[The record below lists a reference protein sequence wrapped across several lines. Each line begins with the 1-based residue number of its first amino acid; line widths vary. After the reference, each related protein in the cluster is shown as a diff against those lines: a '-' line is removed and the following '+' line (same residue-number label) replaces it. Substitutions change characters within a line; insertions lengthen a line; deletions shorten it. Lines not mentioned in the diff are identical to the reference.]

1 MNINSYDIFFSYSF
15 KEKKYCS
22 EIILTHVAI
31 TDAITNGLAD
41 FVKKSA
47 KKGKKVAVCNRSS
60 LYLENG
66 RLCSSVHSIFKL
78 LNFFSTRPFYIKR
91 DFERN
96 IILNTILRIVVQ

>member
-1 MNINSYDIFFSYSF
+1 MIISF
-15 KEKKYCS
+15 HIHSEKKKYCS

-78 LNFFSTRPFYIKR
+78 ILNFFSHQSFVY
-91 DFERN
+91 
-96 IILNTILRIVVQ
+96 

>member
-1 MNINSYDIFFSYSF
+1 MIISF
-15 KEKKYCS
+15 HIHSEKKKYCS

-41 FVKKSA
+41 FVKKKC
-47 KKGKKVAVCNRSS
+47 KKRKKVAVCNRSS

-78 LNFFSTRPFYIKR
+78 LNFFFLQTFVYIKR
-91 DFERN
+91 DFE
-96 IILNTILRIVVQ
+96 